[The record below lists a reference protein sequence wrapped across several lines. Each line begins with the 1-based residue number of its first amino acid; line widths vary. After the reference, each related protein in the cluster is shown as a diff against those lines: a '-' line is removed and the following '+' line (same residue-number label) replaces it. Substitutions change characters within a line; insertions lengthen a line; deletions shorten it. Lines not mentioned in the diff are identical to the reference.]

1 MRPNQALRQE
11 TSLYSNQVMSKVL
24 EKENDRYKAAQQA
37 LLDWYDVHH
46 RDLPWRMPPDSYKK
60 GLRPDPYH
68 VWLSEIMLQQTTVP
82 TVKSYFAAFTARW
95 PKVTDLAAA
104 PRDDVMAAWA
114 GLGYYARA
122 RNLHLTAQ
130 IIANDHDGIFPET
143 EDELLKL
150 PGIGGYTA
158 AAIAAIAFGQP
169 AVVVDG
175 NIERVVARWAD
186 LQTPLPKVK
195 PEIYA
200 VMTGL
205 TPHKRAGD
213 FAQAMMDLGSSI
225 CTASRKTGARKKDS
239 AKTEA
244 NLTLPSCLICPL
256 QPTCATTGEA
266 AAVLPRKMPKK
277 KRPDRRG
284 TALIITDGKGQIIV
298 ARRPDQIGTGG
309 GMLGGLDVFPG
320 SAWADGSR
328 QISDYPITPDSPAGQ
343 FKSAHQNGQKLNQ
356 QVEHIFSHFRVILDI
371 EKIEITKAKDD
382 LPTNW
387 RWVAIKDLPEMAL
400 PTVMVKTARLAGVW
414 VDPSKDA

>member
-1 MRPNQALRQE
+1 
-11 TSLYSNQVMSKVL
+11 MSKDL
-24 EKENDRYKAAQQA
+24 ENNHDRFKAAQQA

-46 RDLPWRMPPDSYKK
+46 RDLPWRMPPDGYKK

-82 TVKSYFAAFTARW
+82 TVKSYFANITARW

-122 RNLHLTAQ
+122 RNLHITAQ
-130 IIANDHDGIFPET
+130 IIANDYDGVFPET

-150 PGIGGYTA
+150 PGVGGYTA

-195 PEIYA
+195 PEVYT

-225 CTASRKTGARKKDS
+225 CMASRKTGARKKEN
-239 AKTEA
+239 AKTDA
-244 NLTLPSCLICPL
+244 HLTPPSCLICPL
-256 QPTCATTGEA
+256 KPTCATTGEA
-266 AAVLPRKMPKK
+266 AAVLPRKLPKK

-284 TALIITDGKGQIIV
+284 TALIITDGTGQIIV
-298 ARRPDQIGTGG
+298 ERRPDQ

-320 SAWADGSR
+320 SAWADGAAK
-328 QISDYPITPDSPAGQ
+328 ISDYPITDDSPAGQ
-343 FKSAHQNGQKLNQ
+343 FKSAHQTGQKLNQ
-356 QVEHIFSHFRVILDI
+356 QAEHIFSHFRIILDI
-371 EKIEITKAKDD
+371 EKIEIASAIKD
-382 LPTNW
+382 LPANW
-387 RWVAIKDLPEMAL
+387 RWVAIKDLPQMAL

-414 VDPSKDA
+414 TDASKND

>member
-1 MRPNQALRQE
+1 
-11 TSLYSNQVMSKVL
+11 MSKVYSQDQNRF
-24 EKENDRYKAAQQA
+24 EAAQQA

-46 RDLPWRMPPDSYKK
+46 RDLPWRMAPDGYKK
-60 GLRPDPYH
+60 GHCPEPYH

-82 TVKSYFAAFTARW
+82 TVKSYFAAFTHRW

-130 IIANDHDGIFPET
+130 IIANDYDGVFPET
-143 EDELLKL
+143 EEELLKL

-195 PEIYA
+195 PEIYT

-205 TPHKRAGD
+205 TPRKRAGD

-225 CTASRKTGARKKDS
+225 CTPARKIGARKIEVL
-239 AKTEA
+239 KTGETPTA
-244 NLTLPSCLICPL
+244 ENLTLPSCLICPL

-266 AAVLPRKMPKK
+266 AAVLPRKRPKK
-277 KRPDRRG
+277 QRPDRRG
-284 TALIITDGKGQIIV
+284 TALIITDGEGQIIV
-298 ARRPDQIGTGG
+298 ERRPDESKTGG

-328 QISDYPITPDSPAGQ
+328 QISDYPITDDSAAGQ
-343 FKSAHQNGQKLNQ
+343 FKAKHQASQRLNQ

-371 EKIEITKAKDD
+371 EKIEITTTNDN
-382 LPTNW
+382 LPADW
-387 RWVAIKDLPEMAL
+387 RWVAIKDLPQMAL

-414 VDPSKDA
+414 QDPKKDRTS

>member
-11 TSLYSNQVMSKVL
+11 TSSYSNQAMSKDL
-24 EKENDRYKAAQQA
+24 ENNHDRFKAAQQA

-46 RDLPWRMPPDSYKK
+46 RDLPWRMPPDGYKK

-82 TVKSYFAAFTARW
+82 TVKSYFADFTARW

-130 IIANDHDGIFPET
+130 IIANDYDGVFPET

-150 PGIGGYTA
+150 PGVGGYTA

-195 PEIYA
+195 PEVYT

-225 CTASRKTGARKKDS
+225 CTASRKTGARKKEN
-239 AKTEA
+239 AKTDA
-244 NLTLPSCLICPL
+244 HLTPPSCLICPL
-256 QPTCATTGEA
+256 KPTCATTGEA
-266 AAVLPRKMPKK
+266 AAVLPRKLPKK

-284 TALIITDGKGQIIV
+284 TALIITDGTGQIIV
-298 ARRPDQIGTGG
+298 ERRPDQ

-320 SAWADGSR
+320 SAWADGAAK
-328 QISDYPITPDSPAGQ
+328 ISDYPITDDSPAGQ
-343 FKSAHQNGQKLNQ
+343 FKSAHQTGQKLNQ
-356 QVEHIFSHFRVILDI
+356 QAEHIFSHFRIILDI
-371 EKIEITKAKDD
+371 EKIEIASAIKD
-382 LPTNW
+382 LPANW
-387 RWVAIKDLPEMAL
+387 RWVAIKDLPQMAL

-414 VDPSKDA
+414 TDASKND